1 VNALDPLV
9 TVRPLTAESRGRW
22 DAFVGACPDATFFHR
37 AGWKWVIERSFGH
50 RTYHLMAER
59 GEVVCGVLPLI
70 HVRSRLFGNALVSMP
85 FAVYGGPVASG
96 PEALAALDRAALSLA
111 ERLGVDHLEYR
122 CRARQR
128 PTWPCKDDIY
138 ATFVRPL
145 AADPQAN
152 LLAIPRKQRAVV
164 RKSLGAGLAPS
175 NVEDPADLWRIY
187 AESVHRLGTPV
198 FARRY
203 FAELKR
209 EFGSDCELL
218 IVQAGDRAVS
228 GVLSFYF
235 RDTVLPYYAGG
246 AEEARRLGAFDFM
259 YWDVMRR
266 AGEAGVAWFDFG
278 RSKRGTGAFDF
289 KRNWGFE
296 PTWLH
301 YEYHLRRGADLPNL
315 SPLNP
320 KYRMFIALWRRL
332 PLPIANVAGP
342 WLARSLG

>member
-1 VNALDPLV
+1 MNALDPV
-9 TVRPLTAESRGRW
+9 ASVRPLSAESRARW
-22 DAFVGACPDATFFHR
+22 DAFVSTSPDATFFHR

-50 RTYHLMAER
+50 PTHHLMAER
-59 GEVVCGVLPLI
+59 GGVVCGVLPLV

-85 FAVYGGPVASG
+85 FAVYGGPVASS
-96 PEALAALDRAALSLA
+96 PEALAALDAAALALA

-122 CRARQR
+122 CRERQR
-128 PTWPCKDDIY
+128 PGWPCKDELY

-152 LLAIPRKQRAVV
+152 LTAIPRKQRAVV
-164 RKSLGAGLAPS
+164 RKSLAAGLAARII
-175 NVEDPADLWRIY
+175 EDPASLWRLY

-203 FAELKR
+203 FVELKR
-209 EFGSDCELL
+209 EFGADCELL
-218 IVQAGDRAVS
+218 MIEGGDRSVS
-228 GVLSFYF
+228 AVLSFYF

-246 AEEARRLGAFDFM
+246 TEEARRLGAFDFM

-266 AGEAGVAWFDFG
+266 AGEAGIGRFDFG

-296 PTWLH
+296 PTPLH
-301 YEYHLRRGADLPNL
+301 YEYHLRHGGALPDL

-320 KYRMFIALWRRL
+320 KYRSFIALWRQL
-332 PLPIANVAGP
+332 PLPVANAAGP